1 MVYSVIPLSANLR
14 QSILGPVS
22 FWYHECHVA
31 SWRAANRAQQRY
43 ACTSIRSYLVKRYR
57 YIWWLFIILC
67 TACTS
72 APDAAP
78 LRSTATPSVEQSTTA
93 PTIFPTI
100 ASTVPPTAAPSGTGL
115 PAPVYL
121 IANEQVMRLEPD
133 GNRLTQITYEP
144 QPVYDLSVA
153 TDGTLVYLTGN
164 ELVAL
169 DGRGRRTLLRE
180 QAISLPRISPDGQQI
195 AYHLTNPAPGL
206 VIGRNDSPDGI
217 YLSQISGGRPSLLI
231 AYDPEPDVADFSHP
245 AWRYLPVAWSPAGER
260 LLLYAVMR
268 PEMGIPGGEAV
279 IIGPDVSPVRTF
291 SCCEEELWSVDGREI
306 AVAGGG
312 PGPDVRFG
320 LYLIDAARG
329 VETAVLAPTAT
340 TIPLVRSPQ
349 RLADGA
355 IYAFVEL
362 VSTDNFSWE
371 YPFQPRMVRIT
382 NDGTI
387 TPLRHEPLAEPIAV
401 LWDAQARGALV
412 RFATANTLVW
422 LPIDA
427 TLPAQTTRAEG
438 IAFTWAPSADLTAR
452 DCSGFT
458 DLAPQPTPQYD
469 PAVADIQGR
478 LATLGFDP
486 GHIDGRFGPL
496 TAAAVRAFRT
506 VHGLTPGDTIDC
518 ASWKLLLHR
527 SIVP

>member
-1 MVYSVIPLSANLR
+1 M
-14 QSILGPVS
+14 
-22 FWYHECHVA
+22 
-31 SWRAANRAQQRY
+31 
-43 ACTSIRSYLVKRYR
+43 KRYR

-231 AYDPEPDVADFSHP
+231 ADDPEPDVADFSHP

-279 IIGPDVSPVRTF
+279 IIGPDELSVCTF
-291 SCCEEELWSVDGREI
+291 SCCEEELWSIDGRDI

-320 LYLIDAARG
+320 LYLIDAASG
-329 VETAVLAPTAT
+329 AEKAVLAPTAT
-340 TIPLVRSPQ
+340 TIPLVRAPQ

-362 VSTDNFSWE
+362 VPTDSYTWE
-371 YPFQPRMVRIT
+371 YPFQPWMVRIT
-382 NDGTI
+382 NDGAI
-387 TPLRHEPLAEPIAV
+387 TPLRGDSLPEPVVV
-401 LWDAQARGALV
+401 LWDAQAHGALV
-412 RFATANTLVW
+412 QFATADPLVW
-422 LPIDA
+422 LPTDP
-427 TLPAQTTRAEG
+427 TLPMQTTLAEG
-438 IAFTWAPSADLTAR
+438 FAFTWVPPTDLTAR
-452 DCSGFT
+452 DCSSFA
-458 DLAPQPTPQYD
+458 DLAPQPTPQFD
-469 PAVADIQGR
+469 PAVTDIQAR
-478 LATLGFDP
+478 LAALGFDP
-486 GHIDGRFGPL
+486 GPIDGMFGPL
-496 TAAAVRAFRT
+496 TAAAVRAFRIANS
-506 VHGLTPGDTIDC
+506 LEPGDTIDC
-518 ASWKLLLHR
+518 AGWQMLLRR
-527 SIVP
+527 SVMP